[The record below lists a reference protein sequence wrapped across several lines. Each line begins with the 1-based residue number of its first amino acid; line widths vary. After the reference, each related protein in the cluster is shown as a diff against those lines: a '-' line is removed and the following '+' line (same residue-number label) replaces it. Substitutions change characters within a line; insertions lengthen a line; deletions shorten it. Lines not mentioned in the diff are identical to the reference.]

1 MVSIGVKKKVSSIIQ
16 KNISNNINK
25 IIPKLGVNS
34 IYSKVLIYYY
44 CKKKNIKYNDKI
56 CQTLK
61 YFENINNDCQYYPLS
76 RPKLIL
82 RTLIDKFNSCKS
94 KKCYLCNPLRKFITE
109 RRIAESLINLKK
121 KIIK

>member
-1 MVSIGVKKKVSSIIQ
+1 MVSVGVKKKVSLTIQ
-16 KNISNNINK
+16 KNISYNINK
-25 IIPKLGVNS
+25 TIPKIGVNN

-44 CKKKNIKYNDKI
+44 CKKKNIKYNGKI

-82 RTLIDKFNSCKS
+82 RTLIDKFKICKI
-94 KKCYLCNPLRKFITE
+94 KKCYLCTPLRKFIVE
-109 RRIAESLINLKK
+109 RRAAKLLINLNKK
-121 KIIK
+121 

>member
-82 RTLIDKFNSCKS
+82 RTLIDKFNSCKL

-109 RRIAESLINLKK
+109 RRVAESLINLKK
-121 KIIK
+121 K